1 MYIENRYETGGIYA
15 EMNIKSEF
23 LHNFA
28 SEDFGSDILIFHD
41 IDNGRDMPV
50 CHWHPHYEIQFIV
63 SGRYAF
69 YHNQIHDSG
78 TGPLIL
84 IHPPYSLHR
93 TTAQPDVPY
102 ERYIITLTVD
112 AMRRQISPI
121 VDVTALLSGSL
132 VYVRPD
138 AAEMRELL
146 DCARDIGKYRDDTMR
161 LLYVASLLR
170 RILMVTENGHG
181 AYVQSEHT
189 YIQKVL
195 QDMAENLSSPKT
207 AEEWAAHSDVCIA
220 KFHRDFR
227 GAVGKS
233 YHRYLTDLRM
243 TYAGQRLLAGDAIVD
258 VAMDTGYSG
267 ESHFINAFRAYWG
280 ETPGKFREH
289 R

>member
-1 MYIENRYETGGIYA
+1 MYIENRYETGGKYA

-23 LHNFA
+23 LHHFA
-28 SEDFGSDILIFHD
+28 SEDFGSDIRFFHD
-41 IDNGRDMPV
+41 IHNGREMPA

-63 SGRYAF
+63 SGHYAF
-69 YHNQIHDSG
+69 YNNQTYDSG
-78 TGPLIL
+78 TCPLIL
-84 IHPPYSLHR
+84 IHAPYSLHR

-112 AMRRQISPI
+112 ALRRQISPMMDI
-121 VDVTALLSGSL
+121 TALLSSSL
-132 VYVRPD
+132 VYARPD
-138 AAEMRELL
+138 AEEMRELL
-146 DCARDIGKYRDDTMR
+146 DCIRDIDRYQDDTMR
-161 LLYVASLLR
+161 LLYVAALLR
-170 RILMVTENGHG
+170 RILMITENNHG

-207 AEEWAAHSDVCIA
+207 AQAWAEQCDVCIA

-227 GAVGKS
+227 TVVGKS

-243 TYAGQRLLAGDAIVD
+243 TYAGQRLSAGDAIVD